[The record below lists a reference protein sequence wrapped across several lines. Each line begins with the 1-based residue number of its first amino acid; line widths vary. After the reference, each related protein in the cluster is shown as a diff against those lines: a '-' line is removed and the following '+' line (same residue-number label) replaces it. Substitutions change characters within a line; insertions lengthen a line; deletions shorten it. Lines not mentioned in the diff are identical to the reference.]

1 MDELIP
7 SIRRVLVDLYSELSS
22 AKRIADDAGVKLS
35 NVDLHGSMMDVWH
48 SILQEASKVNRID
61 ELMAVVQNEY
71 AGNQKWQVAY
81 QSYQEFAPK
90 WSHGTSANN
99 EFRPDISNKKFYQDK
114 TSDLDIYG
122 RLTETTFV
130 IPTDEET
137 FINWLRARAKREAG
151 IGIMPSLKHYHYSHL
166 DEQPSKGIAGGK
178 NFGIRRDIMNR
189 GNWNRIPLVCVTI
202 IPLSNRPDNAQC
214 EVWVARLRQRGI
226 IDEQPAELS
235 LWSLVNSEYDRL
247 VADMLKRWPK
257 TSVSTVDHRLD
268 EWKAWGGRLPG
279 DPPLPP

>member
-7 SIRRVLVDLYSELSS
+7 SVRKVLVDLYSSLSS

-35 NVDLHGSMMDVWH
+35 NVDLHGPMTDVWH

-71 AGNQKWQVAY
+71 ADSQNWQVVY
-81 QSYQEFAPK
+81 KSYQEFVQK
-90 WSHGTSANN
+90 WSHGASNNN
-99 EFRPDISNKKFYQDK
+99 ELRLDISNEKFCQDK
-114 TSDLDIYG
+114 TSDLDVYG
-122 RLTETTFV
+122 RLAETTFV
-130 IPTDEET
+130 IPTNEET

-166 DEQPSKGIAGGK
+166 DEEPTKGVAGGK
-178 NFGIRRDIMNR
+178 NFGLRRDIFNR
-189 GNWNRIPLVCVTI
+189 QNWNRVPLVCITI

-214 EVWVARLRQRGI
+214 EVWVARLSQRDTI
-226 IDEQPAELS
+226 NEQPAELS
-235 LWSLVNSEYDRL
+235 LWSLANSEYDRL
-247 VADMLKRWPK
+247 VADILKRW
-257 TSVSTVDHRLD
+257 TNSSVLIVDYRVD

-279 DPPLPP
+279 EPPSNH